1 MCGIT
6 GYIGNKQAY
15 PIIINGLKRLEYR
28 GYDSAGIMMYDG
40 TEMNLSKTK
49 GKVSVLEEI
58 IENNPKRKEG
68 TIGIGH
74 TRWATHGVPNDVNS
88 HPHAS
93 QSGELVIVHNGI
105 IENYDTLRKELI
117 SRGYAF
123 HSDTDTEVLVNLIE
137 EVKKQENCKLGKAVQ
152 IALTQVAG
160 AYAIAVF
167 DKNKPNEI
175 IVARLG
181 SPIAI
186 GVGNNNEEFF
196 IASDASPFIEYT
208 KNVVYLEDEEMA
220 IIKLG
225 RDIRVRRIMDDSY
238 VDAVIQELKLSL
250 EQIEKGGYDHFMIKE
265 IHEQPKA
272 ITDTYRGRM
281 LADEG
286 IIRMAGVDDNLQRF
300 LNAERIIIVAC
311 GTSWHAGLVGEYLLE
326 DMARI
331 PVEVEYAS
339 EFRYRN
345 PIITPKDIVIA
356 ISQSGETADT
366 LAAIKLAK
374 SKGAFV
380 FGVCNVVGS
389 SIARETHAGA
399 YTHAGPEI
407 GVASTKA
414 FTTQITVLSLIA
426 LKLAKA
432 KGTLS
437 NSEFHGYLQKMQL
450 IPSKVQKLLELDSKV
465 KEIASIYKDAKNCL
479 YLGRGFNFPVALE
492 GALKLKEISYIHA
505 EGYPAAEMKHGPIA
519 LIDENMPLFVIATNK
534 GHYEKVVSNIQEIKS
549 RSGKIIAI
557 VTEGDITV
565 KEIADHVIEIPETE
579 EALTPLLTT
588 IPFQLLS
595 YHIAV
600 MLDKNVDQP
609 RNLAKS
615 VTVE

>member
-6 GYIGNKQAY
+6 GYIGYREAY
-15 PIIINGLKRLEYR
+15 PIVINGLKRLEYR

-40 TEMNLSKTK
+40 EKMHLSKTK
-49 GKVSVLEEI
+49 GKVSDLEIITNKEEI
-58 IENNPKRKEG
+58 RKSG
-68 TIGIGH
+68 RIGIGH
-74 TRWATHGVPNDVNS
+74 TRWATHGVPNDTNS
-88 HPHAS
+88 HPHFS
-93 QSGELVIVHNGI
+93 ESGNLVIVHNGI
-105 IENYDTLRKELI
+105 IENYDTIKKELI
-117 SRGYAF
+117 TRGYKF
-123 HSDTDTEVLVNLIE
+123 KSDTDTEVLVNLIE
-137 EVKKQENCKLGKAVQ
+137 EVKKNEVCKLGKAVQ
-152 IALTQVAG
+152 IALTQVIG

-167 DKNKPNEI
+167 DKTKPNELV
-175 IVARLG
+175 VARLG

-186 GVGNNNEEFF
+186 GVGKENKEFF
-196 IASDASPFIEYT
+196 VASDASPFIEYT
-208 KNVVYLEDEEMA
+208 KDAIYLEDGELA
-220 IIKLG
+220 IIKKDKG
-225 RDIRVRRIMDDSY
+225 IKVRKIDDDKL
-238 VDAVIQELKLSL
+238 VDANIQELQLSL
-250 EQIEKGGYDHFMIKE
+250 EQIEKGGYDHFMLKE

-272 ITDTYRGRM
+272 IIDTYRGRM

-286 IIRMAGVDDNLQRF
+286 IIRMAGIDDNLPKF
-300 LNAERIIIVAC
+300 LNADRIIIVAC
-311 GTSWHAGLVGEYLLE
+311 GTSWHAGLVGEYLFE

-345 PIITPKDIVIA
+345 PIITEKDVVIA

-426 LKLAKA
+426 LKLAKE

-437 NSEFHGYLQKMQL
+437 KAAFQTYLQTMQL
-450 IPSKVQKLLELDSKV
+450 IPAQVEKLLEIDEHV
-465 KEIASIYKDAKNCL
+465 KNIASIYKDAKNCL

-519 LIDENMPLFVIATNK
+519 LIDENMPVFVIATNK

-549 RSGKIIAI
+549 RSGKIVAV
-557 VTEGDITV
+557 VTEGDTTV
-565 KEIADHVIEIPETE
+565 KEIADHVIEIPDTE
-579 EALTPLLTT
+579 EAFTPLLTT
-588 IPFQLLS
+588 IPLQLLS

-600 MLDKNVDQP
+600 MLGKNVDQP